1 MLEVPFFNFHDIILI
16 TVILE
21 CILIA
26 GLLAWRE
33 KGKRV
38 SNILLASFLLADAA
52 YLIDTITYWNLH
64 LNAFAASVST
74 NFFFWLGFASLL
86 KGPFLFWATKSFIF
100 RDFKLT
106 AKDIV
111 HLLPAL
117 MYPFYMYVIYYQHDD
132 AYKLAIIQNYD
143 VLIANNAF
151 KYLRWLQDFGVII
164 YGMASLYVLHKHK
177 THLADTYTNFT
188 DKKYNWLQILIV
200 GFLFIWVWIFL
211 SYLQVWITDWTIP
224 IGTIGNYFNF
234 ILLNTLLVYGL
245 SNSSVFD
252 EVPLQ
257 FTANSHK
264 SDIEEDYPYVDLLKE
279 KMEQDKLFIRKNLT
293 LERLAEELEIPVKSL
308 SRTINGHFQMNFFEF
323 ISYYRVEEAKKLLV
337 EQPKM
342 TVQLVMEQSGF
353 KSKSA
358 FNRFFLKYVQSTPSA
373 YRKNNT
379 LIN

>member
-1 MLEVPFFNFHDIILI
+1 MLEVPFFNFHDIIII

-26 GLLAWRE
+26 GLLVWTD

-38 SNILLASFLLADAA
+38 SNALLASFLLADAA
-52 YLIDTITYWNLH
+52 YLIDTITYWNLNI
-64 LNAFAASVST
+64 NAFAASVST

-86 KGPFLFWATKSFIF
+86 KGPFLFWYTKSFIF

-106 AKDIV
+106 TKDII

-117 MYPFYMYVIYYQHDD
+117 IYPFYMYIIFYQHDE

-151 KYLRWLQDFGVII
+151 KYLRWFQDFAVII
-164 YGMASLYVLHKHK
+164 YGVASLSILHKHK
-177 THLADTYTNFT
+177 THLAGTYSKFT
-188 DKKYNWLQILIV
+188 DKEYRWLQILII

-245 SNSSVFD
+245 SNSNVFD
-252 EVPLQ
+252 EVPPQ
-257 FTANSHK
+257 FAANLHK
-264 SDIEEDYPYVDLLKE
+264 SNIEQDYPYVDLLKT
-279 KMEQDKLFIRKNLT
+279 KMEHEKLFTRKNLT

-308 SRTINGHFQMNFFEF
+308 SKTINGHFQMNFFEF

-337 EQPKM
+337 EHPNM
-342 TVQLVMEQSGF
+342 TVQVVMEQSGF
-353 KSKSA
+353 RSKSA
-358 FNRFFLKYVQSTPSA
+358 FNRFFLKYALSTPSV
-373 YRKNNT
+373 YRKNNSV
-379 LIN
+379 